1 MAGSS
6 SSGPCGRGALHGAL
20 TRHMVI
26 VSSTEIRESN
36 FWEFLGDLV
45 VMTWHFHNCSPGLIP
60 GLGTEIQHQVVA
72 RFGQNGKKKKERLEG
87 LKSHFCI
94 VSDPGAPLSTLHS
107 PLLHTPLLPPQTPAA
122 LSPESLDSH
131 FLFNPLHQITGVPH
145 HVRCGCGHQLRDHH
159 QGLKKKKEVVEE
171 AESGREAPANG
182 NANEENGEQET
193 DNEVD
198 EEEEGGEEE
207 EEEEEGDGEEEDG
220 DEDEGAE
227 AASGKRAAEGD
238 EDTKKQKMD
247 EDD

>member
-45 VMTWHFHNCSPGLIP
+45 VMTWHFHNCGPGLIP

-72 RFGQNGKKKKERLEG
+72 CFGQNGKKKKERLAG

-94 VSDPGAPLSTLHS
+94 VSDPGSPLSTLHS

-145 HVRCGCGHQLRDHH
+145 HVRRGRGHQLRDHH
-159 QGLKKKKEVVEE
+159 QGEFRRRPPLRGPRVATAGIVFG
-171 AESGREAPANG
+171 ARQLGAPTPLLLFSAGNPRAPVLGPLAAHSLCVRGRGWEAPRASVMPV
-182 NANEENGEQET
+182 GEWARGPQGP
-193 DNEVD
+193 
-198 EEEEGGEEE
+198 GGA
-207 EEEEEGDGEEEDG
+207 
-220 DEDEGAE
+220 GA
-227 AASGKRAAEGD
+227 AAERL
-238 EDTKKQKMD
+238 
-247 EDD
+247 